1 VAISASIE
9 TDEGDFD
16 FVVFGP
22 VRSGYFGRSGATA
35 PTRVLTAKVP
45 RNAGGWLLTGF
56 SLDLPTTGTRV
67 YVPQISGTLTLGRL
81 RAVARSGVSRLL
93 PGYAGWVGVDGVH
106 PAGATGGGARIR
118 YVITPTLQTRF
129 RPREPSDG
137 GPIPVIASPNLAA
150 AAGPGGVV
158 PVQITDQQ
166 FLVKVVGVARRFP
179 TLTGSFV
186 VADESWLTGVLNGE
200 VPGSGQIEEVWVD
213 ARHDAGRVD
222 QALTHAPFDLLAL
235 QTYSGAVAALGADPL
250 GHGTL
255 VTLGVAAIVALA
267 LALCGLLL
275 AVVSDL
281 RDERGELHELEA
293 QGASPAD
300 LRRLLRL
307 RALVVATVGVIGG
320 LATGAVLS
328 LLVVGVVRLTAGAE
342 TPVPP
347 LRLDVDWSV
356 LALALVAYAAA
367 EALLVG
373 IVTWAAFR
381 SPVATTAEAA
391 M

>member
-1 VAISASIE
+1 
-9 TDEGDFD
+9 
-16 FVVFGP
+16 
-22 VRSGYFGRSGATA
+22 
-35 PTRVLTAKVP
+35 
-45 RNAGGWLLTGF
+45 
-56 SLDLPTTGTRV
+56 
-67 YVPQISGTLTLGRL
+67 
-81 RAVARSGVSRLL
+81 VSRSL
-93 PGYAGWVGVDGVH
+93 PGYAGWIGVDGAH
-106 PAGATGGGARIR
+106 PRTSTGGTAEVR

-129 RPREPSDG
+129 RPREPGDA
-137 GPIPVIASPNLAA
+137 GPIPVISSPNLAA

-158 PVQITDQQ
+158 PVQIVDQQ

-179 TLTGSFV
+179 TLTGSYV
-186 VADESWLTGVLNGE
+186 VADESSLFGVLNGE
-200 VPGSGQIEEVWVD
+200 VPGSGQVEEVWVD
-213 ARHDAGRVD
+213 GRTDAGPVD
-222 QALTHAPFDLLAL
+222 RALTRPPFDVLAL
-235 QTYSGAVAALGADPL
+235 QTYSGAVAALSADPL

-293 QGASPAD
+293 QGVSPAD

-307 RALVVATVGVIGG
+307 RALVVATVGVVGG

-367 EALLVG
+367 AVLLVG
-373 IVTWAAFR
+373 AVTWAAFR
-381 SPVATTAEAA
+381 SPVASTAEAA
-391 M
+391 T